1 MGPEPQDRAIHT
13 LPGVALGLSRRGA
26 YISPAMTRPDTADPS
41 RSAADVH
48 LICGL
53 TGAGKSTHA
62 EALRRDLRAVRFSI
76 DEWNN
81 RLFFMDR
88 HPTSDFNWFY
98 DRVQRSC
105 AQMRATAEQVIAAGV
120 PVVFDCGFTDRKE
133 RQIFYSWAEGLGC
146 DVMLHFVDVDIE
158 TRWQRVQKRNAEKG
172 ETFMLEVTREMF
184 DFMEGIWE
192 APAPDEMTRYRG
204 QRIEA

>member
-1 MGPEPQDRAIHT
+1 M
-13 LPGVALGLSRRGA
+13 SRTDPPT
-26 YISPAMTRPDTADPS
+26 PADNTAQ
-41 RSAADVH
+41 VH

-53 TGAGKSTHA
+53 TGAGKSTYA

-88 HPTSDFNWFY
+88 DPTSDFRWFY

-120 PVVFDCGFTDRKE
+120 PVIFDCGFTDRKE
-133 RQIFYSWAEGLGC
+133 RQIFYDWATGLRY
-146 DVMLHFVDVDIE
+146 DVALHYLDVDIK
-158 TRWQRVQKRNAEKG
+158 TRWQRVQKRNTEQG

-184 DFMEGIWE
+184 DFMERIWE
-192 APAPDEMTRYRG
+192 APDPDEMARHGG
-204 QRIEA
+204 QRMKI